1 MEPKKKKTPSKKLK
15 KFTTADLGYKVSEEN
30 QKLLKM
36 LKNLKKA

>member
-1 MEPKKKKTPSKKLK
+1 MEHKNKKNNLKKPK

>member
-1 MEPKKKKTPSKKLK
+1 MEQKNKKNSFKKTK

>member
-1 MEPKKKKTPSKKLK
+1 MENKKNKNKRKRLK

>member
-1 MEPKKKKTPSKKLK
+1 MEHKNKKNSFKKAK